1 MEYDIEEAIESL
13 KNPIPSI
20 LYHYTTQKGLLEIV
34 DTKTIWAT
42 DIFYLNDSLE
52 YEYAAKLI
60 QDVID
65 EYLVNSQSPPARTV
79 DTSLARKV
87 TPEKLQQLMLESTKK
102 GISSLT
108 RFRIYVCSFT
118 EEGDQ
123 LSQWRGYCPNG
134 NGFSLGFETSHLVDQ
149 MIKYSFGLSQ
159 CVYDKNEQVIIV
171 KKIIDKSIS
180 ALKSIVGDS
189 NYIEEDAIIGT
200 LDKILPQI
208 IGKLFIALTKLKH
221 ETFYEEKEWR
231 FVALYD
237 DNQPL
242 PLHFREGMSMITPYV
257 KIQLSDNQEA
267 SIKVNRIIIGSTPHQ
282 QLVQRAIQLFMDNNK
297 IKCNVDISKIPF
309 RTW

>member
-1 MEYDIEEAIESL
+1 MEYDIEEVIESL

-34 DTKTIWAT
+34 NTKTIWAT
-42 DIFYLNDSLE
+42 NIFYLNDSLE
-52 YEYAAKLI
+52 YEYAVKLI

-79 DTSLARKV
+79 DTSLAWKV
-87 TPEKLQQLMLESTKK
+87 TPEKLQQLMLESTKR

-149 MIKYSFGLSQ
+149 MVKYSFGLSQ

-171 KKIIDKSIS
+171 RKIIDKSIS

-189 NYIEEDAIIGT
+189 DYIEEDAIIGT
-200 LDKILPQI
+200 LNKILPQI

-221 ETFYEEKEWR
+221 EAFYEEKEWR

-257 KIQLSDNQEA
+257 RIQLSDNQA
-267 SIKVNRIIIGSTPHQ
+267 SIKIDRIIIGPTPHQ
-282 QLVQRAIQLFMDNNK
+282 QLVQRAVQLLMDSNK
-297 IKCNVDISKIPF
+297 IKCNVEISKTPY
-309 RTW
+309 RMW

>member
-1 MEYDIEEAIESL
+1 MENDIEELIEGL
-13 KNPIPSI
+13 KNPTPSI
-20 LYHYTTQKGLLEIV
+20 LYHYTSQKGLLEIV
-34 DTKTIWAT
+34 NTKTIWAT
-42 DIFYLNDSLE
+42 NIFYLNDSLE
-52 YEYAAKLI
+52 YEYGVELI

-65 EYLVNSQSPPARTV
+65 EYLTNSQSPPARAV
-79 DTSLARKV
+79 DNSPAVKV
-87 TPEKLQQLMLESTKK
+87 TPEILQQIMLESMKR

-108 RFRIYVCSFT
+108 RFRIYVCSFS

-134 NGFSLGFETSHLVDQ
+134 NGFSLGFETSHLVEQ
-149 MIKYSFGLSQ
+149 MVKYSFGLSQ
-159 CVYDKNEQVIIV
+159 CVYDKNEQVRIV

-180 ALKSIVGDS
+180 ALKAILGASD
-189 NYIEEDAIIGT
+189 YIEKDAIIGT
-200 LDKILPQI
+200 LDKILPRI

-242 PLHFREGMSMITPYV
+242 SLHFREGKSMITPYV
-257 KIQLSDNQEA
+257 RIQSSDNQA
-267 SIKVNRIIIGSTPHQ
+267 SIKIDRIIIGPTPHQ
-282 QLVQRAIQLFMDNNK
+282 QLAQSAVQLLMDSNK
-297 IKCNVDISKIPF
+297 IKCNVDISKTPY